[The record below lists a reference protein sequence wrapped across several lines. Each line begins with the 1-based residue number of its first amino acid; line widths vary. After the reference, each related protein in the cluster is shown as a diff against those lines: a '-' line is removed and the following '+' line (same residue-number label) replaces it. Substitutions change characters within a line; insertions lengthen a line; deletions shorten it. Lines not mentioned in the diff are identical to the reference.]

1 METSAPQ
8 RRGVTRPSLS
18 LTFAPI
24 QLAVLTF
31 LAGIG
36 SASAQTAPDMV
47 RPGDATTAPAATS
60 PAATPS
66 PAVNSNGMAEVIV
79 TATKRSTSLQK
90 TPIAI
95 TALSAATLA
104 DNHVQ
109 TMLDVVQ
116 LVPGFQATAQGDHG
130 VTTMTLRGIGNDSAK
145 TQYADPEVASFVDN
159 VYSPR
164 AEGATALMFDVEGIE
179 VLRGP
184 QGTLWGRN
192 STVGAVNIQTVKP
205 ELGSRAGYVEGGIGD
220 YNRYGMRGAVNI
232 PISDNAALRFAVVH
246 EQHDGYV
253 DYQKFPGVPADQ
265 QRAAYLAAGGDP
277 AKFRLINPND
287 FAVGDRKYNAQ
298 DQTAA
303 RLSLLW
309 QITPG
314 VRWNIA
320 YEKFD
325 DRGTPSANLMQNPRP
340 GQDHWSM
347 LSDSAPWID
356 RTSHNVRSRLSWDI
370 GSDMALHYVA
380 GYSKYKGTMRFD
392 QDGGANVPTSIISGA
407 VWQEHTTTDSDYRS
421 HSHELLLQSV
431 GNRTVDWQT
440 GLYYGAEKNSIRF
453 DIPIMNGTKD
463 SGSVG
468 WQGSFVQPKETVDSA
483 AVFGQATWNV
493 SDKLH
498 LTGGVRYTHDK
509 RENIGGRAYTWRSN
523 LNAPGIPL
531 NPSIDPRTHPGLAED
546 VPGNDGKFTGSK
558 ATWLARVNYDI
569 SRDHM
574 VYGSVS
580 TGYKSGGTQDRG
592 LTYQP
597 ETLTN
602 YEVGSKSSFMN
613 GAVKVNNAL
622 FYMDFKDF
630 QFNSPVN
637 FSDGS
642 RGLSIENAEG
652 AEVYGLETEIAAR
665 LTPND
670 RLSVSFALLKTKL
683 GALIAGSNDY
693 TLPSPCA
700 AKPEFDRCL
709 DVTGNTLPHAPRFS
723 TTIMYQHTF
732 NLAGGGTLVPRVTA
746 HYETDAELSV
756 FNFGPEDRQEAYAT
770 ADLGLRYQNKGWWVD
785 AFVRNVNDKKI
796 KTSAFNGF
804 GPWLAQYKPPRT
816 IGINTGFD
824 F

>member
-31 LAGIG
+31 VAGIG
-36 SASAQTAPDMV
+36 SASAQTAADMV
-47 RPGDATTAPAATS
+47 RPGDAANPAAATS
-60 PAATPS
+60 PAATPA

-253 DYQKFPGVPADQ
+253 DYQKFPGVPEAQ

-309 QITPG
+309 QITPN

-325 DRGTPSANLMQNPRP
+325 DRGTPSANLMQTPRP
-340 GQDHWSM
+340 GQEHWSM

-370 GSDMALHYVA
+370 GTDMALHYVA

-392 QDGGANVPTSIISGA
+392 QDGGANVPTSVISGA

-421 HSHELLLQSV
+421 HSHELLLQST
-431 GNRTVDWQT
+431 GTRTVDWQT

-463 SGSVG
+463 SGSVA

-498 LTGGVRYTHDK
+498 LTGGVRYTHDE
-509 RENIGGRAYTWRSN
+509 RENIGGRAYTWRSA

-546 VPGNDGKFTGSK
+546 VPGNDGKFSGSK

-569 SRDHM
+569 SKDHM

-602 YEVGSKSSFMN
+602 YEVGSKSSFSG

-665 LTPND
+665 LSPAD

-683 GALIAGSNDY
+683 GALVAGSNDY

-700 AKPEFDRCL
+700 VKPEFDRCL

-732 NLAGGGTLVPRVTA
+732 NLANGGTLVPRVTA

-756 FNFGPEDRQEAYAT
+756 FNYGPEDRQEAWAS

-796 KTSAFNGF
+796 KTSAFNNF

>member
-1 METSAPQ
+1 MNHPAPQ
-8 RRGVTRPSLS
+8 PRRALRSP
-18 LTFAPI
+18 FAPI
-24 QLAVLTF
+24 PLAVLI
-31 LAGIG
+31 LVAGIG
-36 SASAQTAPDMV
+36 NAAAQTASTPAPV
-47 RPGDATTAPAATS
+47 PAATE
-60 PAATPS
+60 A
-66 PAVNSNGMAEVIV
+66 NGMAEVIV

-116 LVPGFQATAQGDHG
+116 LVPGFQATSQGDHG

-192 STVGAVNIQTVKP
+192 STVGAVNIQTAKP
-205 ELGSRAGYVEGGIGD
+205 ELNSRAGYVEGGIGD
-220 YNRYGMRGAVNI
+220 YHRYGMRGAVNV
-232 PISDNAALRFAVVH
+232 PLSDTAALRFAIVH

-253 DYQKFPGVPADQ
+253 DYQKFPGVPVEQ
-265 QRAAYLAAGGDP
+265 QRAAYLAAGG
-277 AKFRLINPND
+277 AAAAFRPINPND

-298 DQTAA
+298 DQSAA
-303 RLSLLW
+303 RVSLLW
-309 QITPG
+309 HILPSLQ
-314 VRWNIA
+314 WNVA
-320 YEKFD
+320 YEKFS
-325 DRGTPSANLMQNPRP
+325 DRGTPSANLMQTPRA
-340 GQDHWSM
+340 GQQHWST
-347 LSDSAPWID
+347 LSDSAPWIERD
-356 RTSHNVRSRLSWDI
+356 SHNVRSRLSWDI
-370 GSDMALHYVA
+370 SPDLALHYIA
-380 GYSKYKGTMRFD
+380 GFSKYKGTMRFD
-392 QDGGANVPTSIISGA
+392 QDGGATVPTSIISGA
-407 VWQEHTTTDSDYRS
+407 KWQEHTTTDSDYRS
-421 HSHELLLQSV
+421 QSHEVELQST
-431 GNRTVDWQT
+431 GTRTVDWQV
-440 GLYYGAEKNSIRF
+440 GLYYGGEKNSIRF
-453 DIPIMNGTKD
+453 DIPIMEGTKD
-463 SGSVG
+463 SGKVA
-468 WQGSFVQPKETVDSA
+468 WQGSFIQPRETVDSSA
-483 AVFGQATWNV
+483 AFGQATWNV
-493 SDKLH
+493 NSQLH

-509 RENIGGRAYTWRSN
+509 RENVGGRAYTWRGN

-531 NPSIDPRTHPGLAED
+531 NPSIDPRTHAGLQAD
-546 VPGNDGKFTGSK
+546 VPGNDGTFSGSK
-558 ATWLARVNYDI
+558 VTWLGRVNYDLNK
-569 SRDHM
+569 DNM
-574 VYGSVS
+574 VYASVS

-602 YEVGSKSSFMN
+602 YEVGSKSAFMN

-637 FSDGS
+637 FSDGG

-652 AEVYGLETEIAAR
+652 AEVYGLESEIAAR
-665 LTPND
+665 LSPDD
-670 RLSVSFALLKTKL
+670 RLSLSVALLKTKL
-683 GALIAGSNDY
+683 GALVAGSNDY
-693 TLPSPCA
+693 TLPSPCV
-700 AKPEFDRCL
+700 AKPEFERCL

-723 TTIMYQHTF
+723 ATLMYQHTF
-732 NLAGGGTLVPRVTA
+732 RLNNGATLVPRVTA

-756 FNFGPEDRQEAYAT
+756 FNLGPEDRQESWAS

-785 AFVRNVNDKKI
+785 AFVRNVGDKKV

-816 IGINTGFD
+816 IGINTGID